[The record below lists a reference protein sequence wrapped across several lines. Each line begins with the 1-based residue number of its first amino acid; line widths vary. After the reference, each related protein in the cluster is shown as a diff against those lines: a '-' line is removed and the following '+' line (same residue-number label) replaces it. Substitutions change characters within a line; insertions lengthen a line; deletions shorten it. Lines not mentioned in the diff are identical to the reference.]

1 VSRVIVRH
9 TPVRDSDEEAAL
21 QERQFRKAMA
31 LKDQIGLSREER
43 YSLAQMLHNV
53 SRDFDGS
60 WQDLDS
66 AQLHELI
73 TMMEGWVW
81 ITHLMLEREDG

>member
-1 VSRVIVRH
+1 MSRTIVRQRP
-9 TPVRDSDEEAAL
+9 TESDSEVDR
-21 QERQFRKAMA
+21 ERRFRKAMA

-53 SRDFDGS
+53 SSEFDGS
-60 WQDLDS
+60 WQDLDA

-73 TMMEGWVW
+73 TMMEGYAL
-81 ITHLMLEREDG
+81 ITFILSERLTDE